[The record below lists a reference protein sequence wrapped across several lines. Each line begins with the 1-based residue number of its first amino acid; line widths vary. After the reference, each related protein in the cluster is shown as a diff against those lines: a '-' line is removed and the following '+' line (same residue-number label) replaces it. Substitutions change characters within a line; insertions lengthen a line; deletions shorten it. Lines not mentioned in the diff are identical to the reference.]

1 MQALTVNL
9 SDLYSKINSYEVQM
23 DSGFTNKESGEHV
36 YFSSKNLRLML
47 LYVMQRYFG
56 VSDSFHIIDDMPEA
70 TDEKDDLVI
79 SLSDLRDLI
88 DGSASSGMYFTN
100 DKAILLDRLPLLI
113 LDDVQISKEIDN
125 SLANILDA
133 MRTKMLAI
141 MPELTDDELMTK
153 APKFIY
159 IGEIEDYLVYR
170 DLNAALSS
178 EYKIVLIYY
187 NLKGF
192 EQNKQTIEYEQ
203 MRVQF
208 SHILY
213 GYSDSEVYT
222 FSAKDRFI
230 QMFAGKYYR
239 GGATLESSDIQMRS
253 VKQKFFQILEMY
265 EWVMES
271 PYKVFM
277 FSTDVWEL
285 EVDISF
291 YAALILAQQS
301 KHIKVLLRSSAQ
313 YDRLMAEIVNLPFA
327 DFYSRFRNVYATYKP
342 NTLRLLANNM
352 GRQSIALVRDV
363 NMNLKFSGVSLNNL
377 SEMIKRLDSG
387 EFTIALDSNTTDTT
401 NLDILSNSD
410 FNRYNAAGFKIR
422 PINVFDALYRVYSG
436 GNGEVPVDR
445 EFEGYLYMVC
455 RLMDQLLHNY
465 EKFST
470 IRDLACFQVSDN
482 SGNLQNKIYIG
493 IGTIQPEAVCDILT
507 LSDEGSIVR
516 DIRYAGDML
525 DINAIDDIDS
535 LRFRCGIDSDVQVG
549 ILDKIKDIYESAKL
563 ELPDCL
569 ETLDQSRIQPLSG
582 FSAFMAMVHSA
593 GVTTHVSLVQDI
605 YNLMQDKAYASG
617 GSLRKMHDS
626 KLAPIYFGLAL
637 TRNWYAYKY
646 ITPYVL
652 RATTS
657 FGYRQVQEKDSPVN
671 VFGGITLD
679 TNSNMWLY
687 PQLFQH
693 NRPVAGSEG
702 R

>member
-36 YFSSKNLRLML
+36 YFSPKNLRLML

-70 TDEKDDLVI
+70 TEEKDDLVI

-113 LDDVQISKEIDN
+113 LDGVQISKEIDN
-125 SLANILDA
+125 SLAIILDA
-133 MRTKMLAI
+133 MRTKMMAV

-159 IGEIEDYLVYR
+159 IGEIEDYLTYR
-170 DLNAALSS
+170 DLNAVLSS

-208 SHILY
+208 NHILY

-230 QMFAGKYYR
+230 QMFAGKYHR
-239 GGATLESSDIQMRS
+239 SGATLESSDIRMRS

-291 YAALILAQQS
+291 YAALILAQQL

-313 YDRLMAEIVNLPFA
+313 YDRLMVEIVNLPFA

-352 GRQSIALVRDV
+352 GRQSIAIVRDV

-377 SEMIKRLDSG
+377 SEMIKCPDSG

-422 PINVFDALYRVYSG
+422 PINVFDALYQVYSA
-436 GNGEVPVDR
+436 GNDNVQVDR

-482 SGNLQNKIYIG
+482 SGKL
-493 IGTIQPEAVCDILT
+493 QPEAVCDILT
-507 LSDEGSIVR
+507 LSDEGGIVQ
-516 DIRYAGDML
+516 DIRYSGDML
-525 DINAIDDIDS
+525 DINVIDDIDS

-549 ILDKIKDIYESAKL
+549 ILDKIKDIYESAKK
-563 ELPDCL
+563 EPPDCL
-569 ETLDQSRIQPLSG
+569 ENLDQSRIQPLSG
-582 FSAFMAMVHSA
+582 FSAFMAMVYSA

-605 YNLMQDKAYASG
+605 YNLVQDRAYATG
-617 GSLRKMHDS
+617 DNLRKMHDS

-637 TRNWYAYKY
+637 TRNWYANKY

-652 RATTS
+652 RATTG
-657 FGYRQVQEKDSPVN
+657 FGYRQIQEKDSPVN